1 VRRAVAVY
9 PALPDCF
16 LPVGRALTQDKPAKS

>member
-1 VRRAVAVY
+1 MRRAVAVY

-16 LPVGRALTQDKPAKS
+16 LPVSRALTQDKPAKS

>member
-1 VRRAVAVY
+1 VAVY

-16 LPVGRALTQDKPAKS
+16 LPVGSALTQDKPAKS